1 MIIDIIKIIILL
13 VIDITLFNFLSIKNN
28 IFKIFLLY
36 IFILN
41 KKKNKDYYFLF
52 SLFFLYI
59 YDLIFSLNFFYTTLN
74 YTIIYIINIAIKDNI
89 YLNRYSNVLINISL
103 IYLSIIIDS
112 YLLDFMINIL
122 KFIT

>member
-112 YLLDFMINIL
+112 YLLDVMINIL